1 MQANRN
7 GTIVLGL
14 GETGR
19 SCVAFL
25 HGREPLAAFD
35 TRPSPPGLTELRRAH
50 PDLRL
55 IDAANWDLEVSRA
68 TRVLVS
74 PSIDPEHCLVR
85 RARAGGAA
93 IASDIELF
101 LAAARAPVIGITG
114 TNGKS
119 TVTALVG
126 ELLAATGRNVGVGG
140 NLGPP
145 ALDLLH
151 PDRDAYVLELSS
163 FQLQRLRRPA
173 LAVACVLNISA
184 DHLDRHHNI
193 DRYAACKRH
202 IYGGA
207 EVAVFNADDTR
218 TRPPTGGGI
227 ALGGAD
233 WRIDG
238 DTLRLGGEIMTTQEV
253 ALKGRHNHF
262 NVLAAAAVAAAAG
275 MRVTDMKP
283 ILRRFAGLPHRCTEV
298 ARMAGV
304 TFVDDSKAT
313 NVGACRAALEGLG
326 NDLRNLVWIAGG
338 DAKGATF
345 EELAAPARRH
355 VAHALLIGRDAP
367 RLAEGLGDAV
377 PVTRVDDMQTAVRE
391 AWRLAQPTRTVL
403 LSPACASF
411 DMYDNYEA
419 RGRDFAAAA
428 IALGASAAA
437 GGAGS

>member
-1 MQANRN
+1 MVSRS

-25 HGREPLAAFD
+25 HGHERVAAFD
-35 TRPSPPGLTELRRAH
+35 TRRNPPGLAELRQAH
-50 PDLRL
+50 RDLRL
-55 IDAANWDLEVSRA
+55 IDGAEWDVEVSRA
-68 TRVLVS
+68 ARVLVS

-93 IASDIELF
+93 ITSDIELF
-101 LAAARAPVIGITG
+101 LAAAQASVIGITG

-151 PDRDAYVLELSS
+151 PARDVYVLELSS
-163 FQLQRLRRPA
+163 FQLQRLRRPG
-173 LAVACVLNISA
+173 LAVACVLNVSA

-193 DRYAACKRH
+193 DRYAACKRR
-202 IYGGA
+202 IFAGCEA
-207 EVAVFNADDTR
+207 AVFNADDSR
-218 TRPPTGGGI
+218 TWPHPGGGI
-227 ALGGAD
+227 AIGTGD

-238 DTLRLGGEIMTTQEV
+238 DTLVLGGETMPTQEV

-262 NVLAAAAVAAAAG
+262 NVLAAAAIASSRGVTAA
-275 MRVTDMKP
+275 DMKP
-283 ILRRFAGLPHRCTEV
+283 VLRRFAGLPHRCTEV
-298 ARMAGV
+298 ARIGGV

-326 NDLRNLVWIAGG
+326 DGRRNLVLIAGG

-355 VAHALLIGRDAP
+355 VAHALLIGRDAA
-367 RLAEGLGDAV
+367 RIAQGLGDAV
-377 PVTRVDDMQTAVRE
+377 PLTRVTDMHAAVRK
-391 AWRLAQPTRTVL
+391 AWRLAQPRGTVL

-411 DMYDNYEA
+411 DMYDSYEA
-419 RGRDFAAAA
+419 RGRHFAAAA
-428 IALGASAAA
+428 RALAA
-437 GGAGS
+437 GGAHSP

>member
-1 MQANRN
+1 MASRS

-35 TRPSPPGLTELRRAH
+35 TRPNPPGLDELQGAH

-55 IDAANWDLEVSRA
+55 IDEADWDAEVSRA

-101 LAAARAPVIGITG
+101 LAAAQAPAIGITG

-145 ALDLLH
+145 ALDILH

-163 FQLQRLRRPA
+163 FQLQRLRRPG
-173 LAVACVLNISA
+173 LAVACVLNVTP
-184 DHLDRHHNI
+184 DHLDRHHSI
-193 DRYAACKRH
+193 ARYAACKRR
-202 IYGGA
+202 IYGGS
-207 EVAVFNADDTR
+207 EVAVFNADDER
-218 TRPPTGGGI
+218 TRPETGKGI
-227 ALGGAD
+227 AVGTGE
-233 WRIDG
+233 WRIEG
-238 DTLRLGGEIMTTQEV
+238 DTLLLGGETVTTQDV

-262 NVLAAAAVAAAAG
+262 NVLAAAAIASAAG
-275 MRVTDMKP
+275 MAVAEMLPT
-283 ILRRFAGLPHRCTEV
+283 LRRFAGLPHRCTEV
-298 ARMAGV
+298 ARVGGV

-313 NVGACRAALEGLG
+313 NVGACRAALQGIG
-326 NDLRNLVWIAGG
+326 NDSPTLVWIAGG

-345 EELAAPARRH
+345 EQLAAPARRH
-355 VAHALLIGRDAP
+355 VAHALLIGRDAAL
-367 RLAEGLGDAV
+367 LAEGLADAV
-377 PVTRVDDMQTAVRE
+377 PVTHVADMRSAVRE
-391 AWRLAQPTRTVL
+391 AWRLAQPTGTVL

-428 IALGASAAA
+428 AAIDE
-437 GGAGS
+437 GNPP

>member
-1 MQANRN
+1 MLTRS

-25 HGREPLAAFD
+25 HGREPVAAFD
-35 TRPSPPGLTELRRAH
+35 TRPNPPGLAELRRTH
-50 PDLRL
+50 PHLRL
-55 IDAANWDLEVSRA
+55 IDAAHWDAEVSRA
-68 TRVLVS
+68 ARVLVS

-85 RARAGGAA
+85 RALAGGAA
-93 IASDIELF
+93 IGSDIELF
-101 LAAARAPVIGITG
+101 LAAAQAPVIGITG

-163 FQLQRLRRPA
+163 FQLQRLRRPN
-173 LAVACVLNISA
+173 LAVACVLNVSA
-184 DHLDRHHNI
+184 DHLDRHRNI
-193 DRYAACKRH
+193 DRYAACKRR
-202 IYGGA
+202 IFGGC
-207 EVAVFNADDTR
+207 EVALFNAEDPR
-218 TRPPTGGGI
+218 TRPPQGNAIAIGTG
-227 ALGGAD
+227 D

-238 DTLRLGGEIMTTQEV
+238 DSLVLGGETMPTQDV

-262 NVLAAAAVAAAAG
+262 NVLAAAAIASSFGVAPA
-275 MRVTDMKP
+275 DMKP
-283 ILRRFAGLPHRCTEV
+283 TLRRFSGLPHRCTEV
-298 ARMAGV
+298 ARIGDVA
-304 TFVDDSKAT
+304 FVDDSKAT

-326 NDLRNLVWIAGG
+326 NGKRNLVLIAGG

-345 EELAAPARRH
+345 DELGAPARKH
-355 VAHALLIGRDAP
+355 VAHALLIGRDAG
-367 RLAEGLGDAV
+367 RVAEGIDDAA
-377 PVTRVDDMQTAVRE
+377 PMTEAADMQTAVRE
-391 AWRLAQPTRTVL
+391 AWRLAQPDRTVL

-411 DMYDNYEA
+411 DMYDNYQA
-419 RGRDFAAAA
+419 RGKDFAAAA
-428 IALGASAAA
+428 TGLAQMLAKDAAP
-437 GGAGS
+437 

>member
-1 MQANRN
+1 MASRN

-35 TRPSPPGLTELRRAH
+35 TRPNPPGLAELTGAH

-55 IDAANWDLEVSRA
+55 IDAADWDAEVSRA

-101 LAAARAPVIGITG
+101 LAAAQAPVIGITG

-126 ELLAATGRNVGVGG
+126 ELLATTGRNVGVGG

-163 FQLQRLRRPA
+163 FQLQRLRRPG
-173 LAVACVLNISA
+173 LAVACVLNVSP

-193 DRYAACKRH
+193 ARYAACKRR
-202 IYGGA
+202 IYGGS
-207 EVAVFNADDTR
+207 EVAVFNADDER
-218 TRPPTGGGI
+218 TRPEAGGGV
-227 ALGGAD
+227 ALGRGE

-238 DTLRLGGEIMTTQEV
+238 DTLFLGGETMTTQEV
-253 ALKGRHNHF
+253 ALTGRHNHF
-262 NVLAAAAVAAAAG
+262 NVLAAAAIAKAAG
-275 MRVTDMKP
+275 MAVTDMKP
-283 ILRRFAGLPHRCTEV
+283 ILKRFAGLPHRCTEV
-298 ARMAGV
+298 ARIGGV

-326 NDLRNLVWIAGG
+326 SDARNLVWIAGG

-377 PVTRVDDMQTAVRE
+377 PLTRVADMQTAVRE
-391 AWRLAQPTRTVL
+391 AWRLAQPTGTVL

-411 DMYDNYEA
+411 DMYDNYVA

-428 IALGASAAA
+428 NALKVALKKRAAS
-437 GGAGS
+437 

>member
-1 MQANRN
+1 MASRS

-35 TRPSPPGLTELRRAH
+35 TRPNPPGLTELRGAH

-55 IDAANWDLEVSRA
+55 IDAANWDAEVSRA

-101 LAAARAPVIGITG
+101 LAAAQAPVIGITG

-126 ELLAATGRNVGVGG
+126 ELLAATGRDVGVGG

-151 PDRDAYVLELSS
+151 PNRDAYVLELSS
-163 FQLQRLRRPA
+163 FQLQRLRRPG
-173 LAVACVLNISA
+173 LAIACVLNVSA

-193 DRYAACKRH
+193 VRYAACKRR
-202 IYGGA
+202 IYGGCEA
-207 EVAVFNADDTR
+207 AVFNADDAHTW
-218 TRPPTGGGI
+218 PQTGGGT
-227 ALGGAD
+227 AVGRGE
-233 WRIDG
+233 WRIAG
-238 DTLRLGGEIMTTQEV
+238 DTLFLGGETMTTQEV

-275 MRVTDMKP
+275 MAVTEMKP

-298 ARMAGV
+298 TRIAGV

-326 NDLRNLVWIAGG
+326 NASGNLVWIAGG

-355 VAHALLIGRDAP
+355 VAHAVLIGRDAA
-367 RLAEGLGDAV
+367 RLAQGLGDAV
-377 PVTRVDDMQTAVRE
+377 PVTRAADMHTAVRE
-391 AWRLAQPTRTVL
+391 AWRLAQPNRTVL

-428 IALGASAAA
+428 VDLQKEAAS
-437 GGAGS
+437 

>member
-1 MQANRN
+1 MASRS

-19 SCVAFL
+19 SCVSFL
-25 HGREPLAAFD
+25 HGREPLAALD
-35 TRPSPPGLTELRRAH
+35 TRSSPPGLAELRRAH
-50 PDLRL
+50 PNLRL
-55 IDAANWDLEVSRA
+55 IDAADWDLEVSRA

-126 ELLAATGRNVGVGG
+126 ELLAATGRSVGVGG

-151 PDRDAYVLELSS
+151 ADRDAYVLELSS

-173 LAVACVLNISA
+173 LAVACVLNVSP

-193 DRYAACKRH
+193 VRYAACKRR

-207 EVAVFNADDTR
+207 EVVVFNADDTR
-218 TRPPTGGGI
+218 TWPKTGGGI
-227 ALGGAD
+227 ALGRGE

-238 DTLRLGGEIMTTQEV
+238 NTFHLGGETMTTQEV

-262 NVLAAAAVAAAAG
+262 NVLAAAAIAAAAG
-275 MRVTDMKP
+275 VAVTDMKP
-283 ILRRFAGLPHRCTEV
+283 VLKRFAGLPHRCTEV
-298 ARMAGV
+298 ARKGGV

-326 NDLRNLVWIAGG
+326 NDARNLVWIAGG
-338 DAKGATF
+338 DAKDATF

-355 VAHALLIGRDAP
+355 VAHALLIGRDAA

-377 PVTRVDDMQTAVRE
+377 PVTRVADMQTAVRE
-391 AWRLAQPTRTVL
+391 AWRLARPTRTVL

-428 IALGASAAA
+428 IALGARAAEGSA
-437 GGAGS
+437 GA

>member
-1 MQANRN
+1 MASRS

-35 TRPSPPGLTELRRAH
+35 TRPNPPGLAELRSAY

-55 IDAANWDLEVSRA
+55 IDAASWDAEVSRA

-85 RARAGGAA
+85 RALAGGAA

-101 LAAARAPVIGITG
+101 LGAAQAPVIGITG

-163 FQLQRLRRPA
+163 FQLQRLRRPE
-173 LAVACVLNISA
+173 LAVACVLNVSP

-193 DRYAACKRH
+193 VRYAACKRR
-202 IYGGA
+202 IYGGC
-207 EVAVFNADDTR
+207 ETAVFNADDTR
-218 TRPPTGGGI
+218 TWPQAGGGI
-227 ALGGAD
+227 ALGRGE

-238 DTLRLGGEIMTTQEV
+238 DTLLLGGETMTTQEV

-275 MRVTDMKP
+275 MTVNDMKP
-283 ILRRFAGLPHRCTEV
+283 ILKRFAGLPHRCTEV
-298 ARMAGV
+298 TRIGGV

-326 NDLRNLVWIAGG
+326 TDSRNLVWIAGG

-355 VAHALLIGRDAP
+355 VAHALLIGRDAA
-367 RLAEGLGDAV
+367 RLADGLGDAV
-377 PVTRVDDMQTAVRE
+377 PVTHVADMQTAVRE

-411 DMYDNYEA
+411 DMYDNYVA

-428 IALGASAAA
+428 TALKEGAAS
-437 GGAGS
+437 

>member
-1 MQANRN
+1 MASRS

-35 TRPSPPGLTELRRAH
+35 TRPNPPGLNELRGAH

-55 IDAANWDLEVSRA
+55 IDAANWDAEVARA

-101 LAAARAPVIGITG
+101 LAAAQAPVIGITG

-163 FQLQRLRRPA
+163 FQLQRLRRPG
-173 LAVACVLNISA
+173 LAVACVLNISS

-193 DRYAACKRH
+193 VRYAACKRR
-202 IYGGA
+202 IYGGCEA
-207 EVAVFNADDTR
+207 AVFNADDAR
-218 TRPPTGGGI
+218 TWPQTGGGI
-227 ALGGAD
+227 AVGRGE

-238 DTLRLGGEIMTTQEV
+238 DTLLLGGETMTTQEL

-262 NVLAAAAVAAAAG
+262 NVLAAAAVAKAAG
-275 MRVTDMKP
+275 MAVTGMKP
-283 ILRRFAGLPHRCTEV
+283 ILKRFAGLPHRCTEV
-298 ARMAGV
+298 TRLGGV

-326 NDLRNLVWIAGG
+326 NGSRNLVWIAGG

-345 EELAAPARRH
+345 EELGAPARRH
-355 VAHALLIGRDAP
+355 VAHAVLIGRDAA
-367 RLAEGLGDAV
+367 RLAQGLGDAV
-377 PVTRVDDMQTAVRE
+377 PVTRVADMQTAVRE

-411 DMYDNYEA
+411 DMYDNYMA

-428 IALGASAAA
+428 TALKEGAAA
-437 GGAGS
+437 

>member
-1 MQANRN
+1 MASRS

-35 TRPSPPGLTELRRAH
+35 TRPNPPGLTELRGAH

-55 IDAANWDLEVSRA
+55 IDAANWDAEVSRA

-101 LAAARAPVIGITG
+101 LAAAQAPVIGITG

-126 ELLAATGRNVGVGG
+126 ELLAATGRDVGVGG

-151 PDRDAYVLELSS
+151 PNRDAYVLELSS
-163 FQLQRLRRPA
+163 FQLQRLRRPG
-173 LAVACVLNISA
+173 LAIACVLNVSA

-193 DRYAACKRH
+193 VRYAACKRR
-202 IYGGA
+202 IYGGCEA
-207 EVAVFNADDTR
+207 AVFNADDAHTW
-218 TRPPTGGGI
+218 PQTGGGT
-227 ALGGAD
+227 AVGRGE
-233 WRIDG
+233 WRIAG
-238 DTLRLGGEIMTTQEV
+238 DTLFLGGETMTTQEV

-275 MRVTDMKP
+275 MAVTEMKP

-298 ARMAGV
+298 TRIAGV

-326 NDLRNLVWIAGG
+326 NASGNLVWIAGG

-355 VAHALLIGRDAP
+355 VAHAVLIGRDAA
-367 RLAEGLGDAV
+367 RLAQGLGDAV
-377 PVTRVDDMQTAVRE
+377 PVTRAADMHAAVRE
-391 AWRLAQPTRTVL
+391 AWRLAQPNRTVL

-428 IALGASAAA
+428 VDLQKEAAS
-437 GGAGS
+437 

>member
-1 MQANRN
+1 MASRS

-35 TRPSPPGLTELRRAH
+35 TRPNPPGLAELRQAH
-50 PDLRL
+50 PRLRL
-55 IDAANWDLEVSRA
+55 IDAADWDAEVARA

-101 LAAARAPVIGITG
+101 LAAAQAPVIGITG

-126 ELLAATGRNVGVGG
+126 ELLAAAGHNVGVGG

-151 PDRDAYVLELSS
+151 PDRASYVLELSS
-163 FQLQRLRRPA
+163 FQLQRLRRPG
-173 LAVACVLNISA
+173 LAVACVLNVSP

-193 DRYAACKRH
+193 DRYAACKRR
-202 IYGGA
+202 IFGGCD
-207 EVAVFNADDTR
+207 VAVFNADDPR
-218 TRPPTGGGI
+218 TRPQTGEGVAI
-227 ALGGAD
+227 GAND
-233 WRIDG
+233 WRIEG
-238 DTLRLGGEIMTTQEV
+238 DTLVLGGETMPTQEV

-262 NVLAAAAVAAAAG
+262 NVLAAAAIAASAG
-275 MRVTDMKP
+275 MAVADMKP
-283 ILRRFAGLPHRCTEV
+283 ILERFIGLPHRCTEV
-298 ARMAGV
+298 ARIGNV
-304 TFVDDSKAT
+304 TFIDDSKAT

-326 NDLRNLVWIAGG
+326 NDSRNLVWIAGG
-338 DAKGATF
+338 DAKSATF

-355 VAHALLIGRDAP
+355 AAHALLIGRDAV
-367 RLAEGLGDAV
+367 RVAEGLGDAV
-377 PVTRVDDMQTAVRE
+377 PVTHVTDMQSAVRE
-391 AWRLAQPTRTVL
+391 AWRLAQPTGTVL

-411 DMYDNYEA
+411 DMYANYEA
-419 RGRDFAAAA
+419 RGRAFAAAA
-428 IALGASAAA
+428 KALDKGRAP
-437 GGAGS
+437 

>member
-1 MQANRN
+1 MVTRS

-25 HGREPLAAFD
+25 HGREPVAAFD
-35 TRPSPPGLTELRRAH
+35 TRPNPPQLNELRQVH

-55 IDAANWDLEVSRA
+55 IKAADWDAEVSRA
-68 TRVLVS
+68 ARVLVS

-93 IASDIELF
+93 IGSDIELF
-101 LAAARAPVIGITG
+101 LAAAQAPVIGITG

-145 ALDLLH
+145 ALDLLN
-151 PDRDAYVLELSS
+151 PARDAYVLELSS
-163 FQLQRLRRPA
+163 FQLQRLRRPG
-173 LAVACVLNISA
+173 LAVACVLNVSA
-184 DHLDRHHNI
+184 DHLDRHHNLA
-193 DRYAACKRH
+193 RYAACKRR
-202 IYGGA
+202 IFGGCTL
-207 EVAVFNADDTR
+207 AVFNADDPR
-218 TRPPTGGGI
+218 TSPPPGKAI
-227 ALGGAD
+227 AIGAGV

-238 DTLRLGGEIMTTQEV
+238 DALVLGGEAMPTQDV
-253 ALKGRHNHF
+253 ALNGRHNHF
-262 NVLAAAAVAAAAG
+262 NVLAAAAIASSCGMAVA
-275 MRVTDMKP
+275 DMKP
-283 ILRRFAGLPHRCTEV
+283 TLKRFAGLPHRCNEV
-298 ARMAGV
+298 ARIGEV

-326 NDLRNLVWIAGG
+326 NGHRNLVLIAGG

-345 EELAAPARRH
+345 EELAAPARKH
-355 VAHALLIGRDAP
+355 VAHALLIGRDAD
-367 RLAEGLGDAV
+367 RVAEGLGDAV
-377 PVTRVDDMQTAVRE
+377 PVTNVADMHTAVGM
-391 AWRLAQPTRTVL
+391 AWTLARPDRTVL
-403 LSPACASF
+403 LSAACASF

-428 IALGASAAA
+428 KALAKDAAP
-437 GGAGS
+437 

>member
-1 MQANRN
+1 MVMRS

-35 TRPSPPGLTELRRAH
+35 TRPNPPHLAELCQAH
-50 PDLRL
+50 PGLRL
-55 IDAANWDLEVSRA
+55 IDAADWDAEVARA
-68 TRVLVS
+68 ARVLVS

-101 LAAARAPVIGITG
+101 LAAAQAPVIGITG

-151 PDRDAYVLELSS
+151 PARDAYVLELSS

-173 LAVACVLNISA
+173 LAVACVLNVSA
-184 DHLDRHHNI
+184 DHLDRHHNLE
-193 DRYAACKRH
+193 RYAACKRR
-202 IYGGA
+202 IFGGCK
-207 EVAVFNADDTR
+207 VAVFNADDPR
-218 TRPPTGGGI
+218 TRPPQGDGKAIGTG
-227 ALGGAD
+227 D
-233 WRIDG
+233 WRIEG
-238 DTLRLGGEIMTTQEV
+238 DSLVLGGETLPTQDV

-262 NVLAAAAVAAAAG
+262 NVLAAAAIASSFGMAVA
-275 MRVTDMKP
+275 DMKP
-283 ILRRFAGLPHRCTEV
+283 TLKRFAGLPHRCTEV
-298 ARMAGV
+298 ARIGGV
-304 TFVDDSKAT
+304 AFVDDSKAT

-326 NDLRNLVWIAGG
+326 NGNRNLVLIAGG

-345 EELAAPARRH
+345 EELAAPARKH
-355 VAHALLIGRDAP
+355 VAHALLIGQDAG
-367 RLAEGLGDAV
+367 RVAQGLGNAV
-377 PVTRVDDMQTAVRE
+377 PVTQVADMHTAVGT
-391 AWRLAQPTRTVL
+391 AWELAQPDGTVL

-428 IALGASAAA
+428 TALAKDIAP
-437 GGAGS
+437 